1 MSEKLKKRKKIR
13 CLTLAGGG
21 FYGYAHV
28 GALKELEK
36 YKEYFE
42 INDIR
47 GVSVGSIVATL
58 YAVGYTPDELTQ
70 ILFDMDFD
78 KLIRDNKFP
87 YFKLLEKYG
96 LYEAK
101 KLEEEIERLIRIKTN
116 IGYCTF
122 SQIKIN
128 LTIFSTNLNYQCPR
142 AFNRDNTPRMALS
155 KAVRLSI
162 GYPIIMVPVLFE
174 GDFYGDGGE
183 FMNYPITLSPNG
195 AGYAGSSDSGII
207 TIKNLDETIGITF
220 AAHNEHRN
228 GMLKNRIEI
237 NDISDYAKSL
247 GVTMSRAAYVSQV
260 TDEYWKRTIVIH
272 ITNDINSMQFNLTK
286 EQKEFIYQCGVDA
299 VREQASE
306 ILGIEKI
313 DI

>member
-1 MSEKLKKRKKIR
+1 MLEQEQSNQSNQAKIKKIKY
-13 CLTLAGGG
+13 LTLAGGG

-36 YKEYFE
+36 YREYFE
-42 INDIR
+42 IDDIR
-47 GVSVGSIVATL
+47 GVSVGSIVAVL

-101 KLEEEIERLIRIKTN
+101 KLEEEIERLIRVKTN
-116 IGYCTF
+116 IRYCTF

-142 AFNRDNTPRMALS
+142 AFNRDNTPLMALS

-183 FMNYPITLSPNG
+183 FMNYPIT
-195 AGYAGSSDSGII
+195 
-207 TIKNLDETIGITF
+207 TVKNLDETIGITF

-228 GMLKNRIEI
+228 GTLKNRIEI

-272 ITNDINSMQFNLTK
+272 ITNNINSMQFNLTK
-286 EQKEFIYQCGVDA
+286 EQKEFIYQCGVNA
-299 VREQASE
+299 VREQAPE
-306 ILGIEKI
+306 ILGIQKN
-313 DI
+313 

>member
-1 MSEKLKKRKKIR
+1 MSEQIKRIKKIKY
-13 CLTLAGGG
+13 LTLAGGG

-36 YKEYFE
+36 YKEYLE

-47 GVSVGSIVATL
+47 GVSVGAIVAAL
-58 YAVGYTPDELTQ
+58 YVVGYTPDELTE
-70 ILFDMDFD
+70 ILFNMDFD

-101 KLEEEIERLIRIKTN
+101 KLEEEIERLISTKTN
-116 IGYCTF
+116 IKLCTF

-142 AFNRDNTPRMALS
+142 AFNRENTPRMPLS

-162 GYPIIMVPVLFE
+162 GYPIIMAPVLFE

-183 FMNYPITLSPNG
+183 FMNYPIT
-195 AGYAGSSDSGII
+195 
-207 TIKNLDETIGITF
+207 TIDNLDETLGITF
-220 AAHNEHRN
+220 AAHNENLN
-228 GMLKNRIEI
+228 GTLKHRIEI

-247 GVTMSRAAYVSQV
+247 GVTMSRAAYVSQF
-260 TDEYWKRTIVIH
+260 TDKYWKRTIIIH
-272 ITNDINSMQFNLTK
+272 ITDDINSMQFNLTRD
-286 EQKEFIYQCGVDA
+286 QKEFIYQCGVKA
-299 VREQASE
+299 VQEQGPE
-306 ILGIEKI
+306 IIGLVKN
-313 DI
+313 